1 MFLDRI
7 CELLA
12 PALADGG
19 VMIDATVGLAG
30 HTTAVLERFPGARV
44 VGIDRD
50 PEALRLAR
58 QRTSAHPG
66 RFVGHAAVFDDI
78 EGALAAVEADT
89 ADAVLFDLGVSS
101 LQLDS
106 DRRGSLTVGTPN
118 PGPEDGRHGRV
129 TAADVVNEY
138 STEELTRVFRES
150 TAKSGSRTVSPVLR
164 RRCPRSVPTYDHSTG
179 GVVRQRGAPG
189 RSAQRP
195 PGQLVFQALRIEVND
210 ELGHCGSAGPGGAGH
225 QGRWPGGP
233 CCPTTRSGGPDRQAC
248 LRCGDPATGPART
261 AHHPGHRSPLP
272 AAADPRR
279 RSRPPPD
286 RRQLGGVCPT
296 AGRGEDPAGHP
307 RLGGGRMTT
316 ATPPGPTPLPDS
328 VPRVA
333 RSRLRPRV
341 SSLPF
346 LALIAGLLGAALI
359 ALLLINN
366 SLAAGSFEQARLKG
380 DQILLG
386 NRSRR

>member
-1 MFLDRI
+1 MTESAHHDPVFLDRI

-106 DRRGSLTVGTPN
+106 DRRGFAYSRDTVLDMRMDATAG
-118 PGPEDGRHGRV
+118 V

-138 STEELTRVFRES
+138 STEELTRVFREYGEERF
-150 TAKSGSRTVSPVLR
+150 AHRIAR
-164 RRCPRSVPTYDHSTG
+164 A
-179 GVVRQRGAPG
+179 VVAARG
-189 RSAQRP
+189 RSPLRTTT
-195 PGQLVFQALRIEVND
+195 QLAELCDNAVPLAGRRKGHPAKRVFQALRIEVND
-210 ELGHCGSAGPGGAGH
+210 ELGALRVGLDRAVRATKVDGRVAVLSYHSLEDRIVKRAFAAGIQPPVPPGLPIIPDTARPFLRPLTRGAEK
-225 QGRWPGGP
+225 
-233 CCPTTRSGGPDRQAC
+233 
-248 LRCGDPATGPART
+248 
-261 AHHPGHRSPLP
+261 
-272 AAADPRR
+272 
-279 RSRPPPD
+279 
-286 RRQLGGVCPT
+286 PT
-296 AGRGEDPAGHP
+296 AAEIAANP
-307 RLGGGRMTT
+307 R
-316 ATPPGPTPLPDS
+316 AAS
-328 VPRVA
+328 A
-333 RSRLRPRV
+333 RLRAVHKIHPV
-341 SSLPF
+341 IP
-346 LALIAGLLGAALI
+346 GWEVAA
-359 ALLLINN
+359 
-366 SLAAGSFEQARLKG
+366 
-380 DQILLG
+380 
-386 NRSRR
+386 